1 MKKQARAQLKD
12 LRISPRKVRLL
23 VDLIRSMH
31 VDDAL
36 SELRVSKKDAAR
48 PLRKLLESAI
58 ANALGNHYL
67 KRDSLVIE
75 QAFVDSG
82 RTLHRWTPRAMG
94 RATPIRK
101 RTSHITLILSGLLVE
116 AKKNIKKKSAEG
128 ADEDNAEMP
137 ADSEKGKQKKH
148 MSGEVLES
156 EAGKDKNKEPK
167 KK

>member
-48 PLRKLLESAI
+48 PLRKLLESVI

-67 KRDSLVIE
+67 TRDSLVIE

-101 RTSHITLILSGLLVE
+101 RTSHITLILSGLLDE
-116 AKKNIKKKSAEG
+116 TKKNLKKKSTEG
-128 ADEDNAEMP
+128 ADEDVAEI
-137 ADSEKGKQKKH
+137 AVDSEKGKRKKQ
-148 MSGEVLES
+148 MIGEVLES
-156 EAGKDKNKEPK
+156 ETAQEKIKESKKN
-167 KK
+167 